1 MKTISIFINSL
12 KLFLVNIRI
21 YVFVFLIAP
30 FIFSFMYGT
39 IYKNILSPNRTI
51 DKFTVAYI
59 DMDNSEES
67 KPLEQI
73 FNGDKLNRIVSL
85 KKLPDSKNINDE
97 LLQGT
102 YTSAVIVPKNF
113 SQSIKDNKQ
122 ASIEVLQ
129 SPSAGVNGEII
140 YDIVKAYCSYV
151 NMNRSVY
158 SVILENS
165 KDENLTKKIFNSML
179 PIIQSDLN
187 KTYLTYTSLPKA
199 KLLDSKQQFASS
211 MLVMFSLFIVLN
223 QAISILKEREEGTLI
238 RIYSTATS
246 KLSFYFGRLMA
257 TFSISIIQ
265 ILCFLAVSSLLIG
278 VNFGDYLRLIPVI
291 IIHGIIIAAITSV
304 LISLFKNTTL
314 ISVVFGF
321 IVSIMSILSGSFF
334 PADYY
339 PGFMRSISHFTIN
352 YWINNLY
359 TSNMLGDNFSS
370 MLYIIIAMSII
381 STLAI
386 LLGAVKLKREY

>member
-1 MKTISIFINSL
+1 MKIISIFINSL

-39 IYKNILSPNRTI
+39 IYKNILNPNRTI

-59 DMDNSEES
+59 DMDNSEET

-85 KKLPDSKNINDE
+85 KKLPSSTDINND

-102 YTSAVIVPKNF
+102 YTSAIIVPKNF
-113 SQSIKDNKQ
+113 SQNIQANKQ

-140 YDIVKAYCSYV
+140 YDIVKAYSSYL

-158 SVILENS
+158 SVILEKS
-165 KDENLTKKIFNSML
+165 RDENLTKKIFNNML

-187 KTYLTYTSLPKA
+187 KTYLTYISFPKA

-265 ILCFLAVSSLLIG
+265 ILCFLAVSSLFIG
-278 VNFGDYLRLIPVI
+278 VNFGNYLRLIPVI

-339 PGFMRSISHFTIN
+339 PGFMRNISHFTIN

-370 MLYIIIAMSII
+370 MLYIIVAMLII

>member
-1 MKTISIFINSL
+1 
-12 KLFLVNIRI
+12 
-21 YVFVFLIAP
+21 
-30 FIFSFMYGT
+30 MYGT
-39 IYKNILSPNRTI
+39 IYKNILNPNRTI

-73 FNGDKLNRIVSL
+73 FNGHKLNRIVSL

-102 YTSAVIVPKNF
+102 YTSAIIIPKNF
-113 SQSIKDNKQ
+113 SENIEANKQ

-129 SPSAGVNGEII
+129 SPSSGVNGEII

-165 KDENLTKKIFNSML
+165 RDEDLTKKIFNNML

-187 KTYLTYTSLPKA
+187 KTYLTYTSFPKA

-223 QAISILKEREEGTLI
+223 QAISILKERQEGTLI

-265 ILCFLAVSSLLIG
+265 ILCFLAVSSLFIG
-278 VNFGDYLRLIPVI
+278 VNFGNYLRLIPVI

-334 PADYY
+334 PSDYY
-339 PGFMRSISHFTIN
+339 PGFMRNISHFTIN

-370 MLYIIIAMSII
+370 MLYIIVAMLII

>member
-12 KLFLVNIRI
+12 KLFLVNIKI

-39 IYKNILSPNRTI
+39 IYKNILNPNRTI

-73 FNGDKLNRIVSL
+73 FNEDKLNRIVSL
-85 KKLPDSKNINDE
+85 KKLPSSKDINND

-102 YTSAVIVPKNF
+102 YTSAIIVPKNF
-113 SQSIKDNKQ
+113 SENIKANKQ
-122 ASIEVLQ
+122 VSIEVLQ

-165 KDENLTKKIFNSML
+165 KYEDLTKKIFNNML
-179 PIIQSDLN
+179 PIIQLDLN

-265 ILCFLAVSSLLIG
+265 ILCFLAVSSLFIG
-278 VNFGDYLRLIPVI
+278 VNFGNYLRLIPVI

-314 ISVVFGF
+314 ISIVFGF

-370 MLYIIIAMSII
+370 MLYIIVAMLII

>member
-39 IYKNILSPNRTI
+39 IYKNILNPNRTI

-73 FNGDKLNRIVSL
+73 FNGHKLNRIVSL

-102 YTSAVIVPKNF
+102 YTSAIIIPKNF
-113 SQSIKDNKQ
+113 SENIEANKQ

-129 SPSAGVNGEII
+129 SPSSGVNGEII

-165 KDENLTKKIFNSML
+165 RDEDLTKKIFNNML

-187 KTYLTYTSLPKA
+187 KTYLTYTSFPKA

-223 QAISILKEREEGTLI
+223 QAISILKERQEGTLI

-265 ILCFLAVSSLLIG
+265 ILCFLAVSSLFIG
-278 VNFGDYLRLIPVI
+278 VNFGNYLRLIPVI

-334 PADYY
+334 PSDYY
-339 PGFMRSISHFTIN
+339 PGFMRNISHFTIN

-370 MLYIIIAMSII
+370 MLYIIVAMLII

>member
-39 IYKNILSPNRTI
+39 IYKNILNPNRTI

-102 YTSAVIVPKNF
+102 YTSAIIIPKNF
-113 SQSIKDNKQ
+113 SQNIEANKQ

-165 KDENLTKKIFNSML
+165 RDEDLTKKVFNNML

-187 KTYLTYTSLPKA
+187 KTYLTYTSFPKA

-238 RIYSTATS
+238 RIYSTAIS

-265 ILCFLAVSSLLIG
+265 ILCFLAVSSLFIG
-278 VNFGDYLRLIPVI
+278 VNFGNYLRLIPVI

-339 PGFMRSISHFTIN
+339 PGFMRNISHFTIN

-359 TSNMLGDNFSS
+359 TSNMLGDNSSS
-370 MLYIIIAMSII
+370 MIYIIVAMLII